1 MEFGL
6 SQEQAILEESVRKF
20 LFSEVPL
27 DAVRTVAAGESADS
41 EIWQGLAEM
50 GLAGVL
56 IPETHGG
63 AELGMLDAVVIAEA
77 LGYAACP
84 GPFLSSA
91 VMAAYLLNEAGATDP
106 LALMAAGGYRVGI
119 AFGDAMGARKDQV
132 RESGSALSGQTRFVL
147 DAEADAYLVALND
160 GRVFMVETAS
170 LTRVSLTTID
180 KTRSVCELIFDAS
193 PACLVMDDRALL
205 EQTILRGRAIQA
217 ADTLGAAQC
226 MLDQAVAYSLQR
238 KQFNRVVGSF
248 QAVKHMCAEMAS
260 QLEPCR
266 ALVWYA
272 GHAFDALAADA
283 AFTACHAKAHLA
295 EVGQFVAKTSTEVH
309 GGMGFTD
316 LVGLHYWFKR
326 IGFNRQMLGSPE
338 AVRHE
343 AAMLQGLCGQVP
355 F

>member
-6 SQEQAILEESVRKF
+6 SQEQVILEESVRKF
-20 LFSEVPL
+20 LASQVPL
-27 DAVRTVAAGESADS
+27 DAVRAVASGETTDAS
-41 EIWQGLAEM
+41 IWRALAEM
-50 GLAGVL
+50 GLAGGL
-56 IPETHGG
+56 IPEVHGG
-63 AELGMLDAVVIAEA
+63 AGLGMLDAVVIAEA

-106 LALMAAGGYRVGI
+106 LARMAAGEYRVGI
-119 AFGDAMGARKDQV
+119 AFGDAIGARKGRV
-132 RESGSALSGQTRFVL
+132 SESDSSLSGQSLFAL
-147 DAEADAYLVALND
+147 DAEADAYLVALSD
-160 GRVFMVETAS
+160 GRVFMIEAS
-170 LTRVSLTTID
+170 ALTRVPLTTID
-180 KTRSVCELIFDAS
+180 TTRSVCELNFDAS
-193 PACLVMDDRALL
+193 AACLVTDDMALL

-226 MLDQAVAYSLQR
+226 MLDQAVAYSLER

-266 ALVWYA
+266 AFVWYA
-272 GHAFDALAADA
+272 GHAFDECTNDA
-283 AFTACHAKAHLA
+283 AVTACHAKAHLA

-343 AAMLQGLCGQVP
+343 AALLQGWCD
-355 F
+355 

>member
-6 SQEQAILEESVRKF
+6 SQEQVILEESVRKY
-20 LFSEVPL
+20 LSSEVPL
-27 DAVRTVAAGESADS
+27 DAVRAVTSGETTDAG
-41 EIWQGLAEM
+41 IWQSLAEM

-56 IPETHGG
+56 IPEAHGG
-63 AELGMLDAVVIAEA
+63 AGLGMLDAVVIAEA

-84 GPFLSSA
+84 GPFLSTA
-91 VMAAYLLNEAGATDP
+91 VMASYLLNESGATDS
-106 LALMAAGGYRVGI
+106 LARMAIGEYRVGI
-119 AFGDAMGARKDQV
+119 AFGDAIGARKGQV
-132 RESGSALSGQTRFVL
+132 SESGSTLSGQTLFAL
-147 DAEADAYLVALND
+147 DTEADAYLVALND
-160 GRVFMVETAS
+160 GRVFMVETSA

-180 KTRSVCELIFDAS
+180 HSRSVCELNFDAS
-193 PACLVMDDRALL
+193 PACLVTDDVALL
-205 EQTILRGRAIQA
+205 KQTILRGRAIQA

-226 MLDQAVAYSLQR
+226 MLDRAVAYSLER

-266 ALVWYA
+266 AFVWYA
-272 GHAFDALAADA
+272 GHAFDERSDDA
-283 AFTACHAKAHLA
+283 AVTACHAKAHLA

-343 AAMLQGLCGQVP
+343 AAVFQGLCD
-355 F
+355 

>member
-6 SQEQAILEESVRKF
+6 SQEQVILEESVRKF
-20 LFSEVPL
+20 LASQVPL
-27 DAVRTVAAGESADS
+27 DAVRAVASGETTDAS
-41 EIWQGLAEM
+41 IWRGLAEM

-56 IPETHGG
+56 IPEVHGG
-63 AELGMLDAVVIAEA
+63 AGLGMLDAVVIAEA

-106 LALMAAGGYRVGI
+106 LARMVAGEYRVGI
-119 AFGDAMGARKDQV
+119 AFGDAIGARKGRV
-132 RESGSALSGQTRFVL
+132 SESDSSLSGQSLFAL
-147 DAEADAYLVALND
+147 DAEADAYLVALSD
-160 GRVFMVETAS
+160 GRVFMIEAS
-170 LTRVSLTTID
+170 ALTRVPLTTID
-180 KTRSVCELIFDAS
+180 TTRSVCELNFDAS
-193 PACLVMDDRALL
+193 AACLVTDDMALL

-226 MLDQAVAYSLQR
+226 MLDQAVAYSLER

-266 ALVWYA
+266 AFVWYA
-272 GHAFDALAADA
+272 GHAFDECTNDA
-283 AFTACHAKAHLA
+283 AVTACHAKAHLA

-343 AAMLQGLCGQVP
+343 AALLQGLCD
-355 F
+355 